1 MENQGEQTETC
12 VELQFR
18 AGGEKEPV
26 FEEIVADN
34 LT

>member
-12 VELQFR
+12 VELQFQR
-18 AGGEKEPV
+18 GEKEPV